1 LYVEELL
8 IKINK
13 KKECILMKEQLLNQL
28 IQFVLSILG
37 LLASYVLTI
46 LGQYLSE
53 KKQKMSTEKDRE
65 RYNRALE
72 VAKGIYLVLEDEFK
86 DITKAGEEKKAQM
99 EEKLLQLIPELTKEE
114 LDAINKQVWNEF
126 NEKVVKVITTP
137 IE

>member
-1 LYVEELL
+1 
-8 IKINK
+8 
-13 KKECILMKEQLLNQL
+13 MKEQLLNQL